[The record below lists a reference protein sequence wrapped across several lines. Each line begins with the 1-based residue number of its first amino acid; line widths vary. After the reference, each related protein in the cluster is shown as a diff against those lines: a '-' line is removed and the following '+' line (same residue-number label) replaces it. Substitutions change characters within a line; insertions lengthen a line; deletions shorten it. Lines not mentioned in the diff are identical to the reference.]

1 MTAVIRDDSSGG
13 RKGDGNLEYYLA
25 CFPAKPIQLE
35 EGRVYSIGRGDENT
49 IVLPE
54 QAVSRRHALITW
66 DGIQFVVKDCGSS
79 NGTFLNRRK
88 IDESTLKD
96 NDKIGVGG
104 RVFTFMVRSAKS
116 VDRMVE
122 RAKTLKEKGKT
133 QRLALGDSVPSQGM
147 AGSLSD
153 FGLAELLQTI
163 ELSRKTGKLSLSVQG
178 GKMGAIH
185 VSGGQIIAA
194 SFGVIDGE
202 EAVYEMMTTEEGY
215 FEFDVRDIDVERN
228 VQGSTAA
235 ILMESFRRQDEGG
248 RPLD

>member
-1 MTAVIRDDSSGG
+1 MGG
-13 RKGDGNLEYYLA
+13 EAKPEYYLA
-25 CFPAKPIQLE
+25 CFPTKPIRLE

-54 QAVSRRHALITW
+54 QAVSRRHALISW
-66 DGIQFVVKDCGSS
+66 DGIQFVVKDSGSS

-88 IDESTLKD
+88 VDESPLKD

-104 RVFTFMVRSAKS
+104 RVFTFMVRTAKS

-163 ELSRKTGKLSLSVQG
+163 ELSRKTGKLSLSVEG
-178 GKMGAIH
+178 GKMGAIF
-185 VSGGQIIAA
+185 VCEGQIIAA
-194 SFGVIDGE
+194 SFGVVEGE
-202 EAVYEMMTTEEGY
+202 EAVYDMMAVEEGY
-215 FEFDVRDIDVERN
+215 FEFAVREVDEERN

-235 ILMESFRRQDEGG
+235 ILMESFRRQDEGS